1 MVEKEEIGLSPD
13 IRSTASSFTLMGFP
27 GVGKSTAIERILSL
41 YPQLIIHQYPINT
54 IQIVWLKLNC
64 PHDGSLKS
72 LCQNFFEKIDSL
84 IGTDYFKKYGRSP
97 NSVSSMVTRM
107 GQIARLHCLG
117 VLIIDEIQHLLST
130 KGDASEKMMNFFV
143 TLINEI
149 GIPVMMIG
157 TMRARALL
165 QKDFR
170 QARRGSG
177 QGDMVW

>member
-1 MVEKEEIGLSPD
+1 M
-13 IRSTASSFTLMGFP
+13 
-27 GVGKSTAIERILSL
+27 
-41 YPQLIIHQYPINT
+41 
-54 IQIVWLKLNC
+54 
-64 PHDGSLKS
+64 
-72 LCQNFFEKIDSL
+72 